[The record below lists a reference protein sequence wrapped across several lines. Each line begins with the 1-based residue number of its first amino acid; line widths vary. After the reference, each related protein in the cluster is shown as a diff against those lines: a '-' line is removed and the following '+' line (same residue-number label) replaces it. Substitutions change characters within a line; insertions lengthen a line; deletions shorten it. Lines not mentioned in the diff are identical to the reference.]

1 MMNLK
6 VNFIV
11 ISAHKTQK
19 QLSFQTSCP
28 SQPLAP
34 VKSAEVLSQPKSSEM
49 KIDDSD
55 DDTLDYFSKL
65 LEEE

>member
-11 ISAHKTQK
+11 ISTHKTQK
-19 QLSFQTSCP
+19 QLSQQTSCRP
-28 SQPLAP
+28 TAAP
-34 VKSAEVLSQPKSSEM
+34 VKSAEVPQPKSSEM

-65 LEEE
+65 AEEE